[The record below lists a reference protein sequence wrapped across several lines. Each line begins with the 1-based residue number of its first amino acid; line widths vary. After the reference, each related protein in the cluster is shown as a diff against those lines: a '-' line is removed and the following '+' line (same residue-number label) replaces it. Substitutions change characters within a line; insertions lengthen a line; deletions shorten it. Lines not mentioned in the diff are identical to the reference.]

1 MAQRLLGQ
9 ETEYGLSVMR
19 KSGSAGENE
28 RVAEEL
34 VSLAT
39 AIPHL
44 PALRSSGIFLAN
56 GSRFYVDCGAHPELA
71 TPECTN
77 PWDVVRYIRAGEQLL
92 LDLAEQLKKRDS
104 RIARTIIL
112 KGNVDYTTRATWG
125 CHESYLHRVRDRAFL
140 SRQIIPHLVSRIV
153 FTGAGGFD
161 CFSPGLDFMVSPRVA
176 YLRKTVSGESTNGR
190 GIFHTKE
197 EPLCGDGYQRLH
209 ILCGESLSSDTAA
222 WLKIA
227 TTALVVALIEAGK
240 NPGDSVELADPVA
253 AMRTFATDPSCS
265 HAAKL
270 TDGREVTGLEIQ
282 FHFLALAEA
291 HAGAEFMPPWAGE
304 VCRQWRAILDRLR
317 QLPASTGRTLDWAIK
332 LALFENHARRRNTTL
347 AALAKWSPILA
358 RLSADLTG
366 SAGAEVPLTSELV
379 LSRKSPFPSARKA
392 LTPLLEE
399 SHLQWDGLAEFF
411 KVRLELFEIDTR
423 FGLLGEGGLFTALD
437 AANGALDHRF
447 PGVDNFRHAR
457 ENPPASGRAAIR
469 GACIRRVAGQNGRFA
484 AEWDGVWDLQA
495 GTALNLC
502 DPFCTSEKWE
512 QSRTAAREP
521 VSPEHLFRV
530 GRYAE
535 ILAGGAELRG
545 LELSSESAV
554 LAYARLGRRD
564 EALAL
569 LDSLAPRS
577 TECHPVALKMSVLSN
592 GLVPAVPE
600 MEPLIPLGE
609 RLIEEEPDTWNAYSR
624 FVFRS
629 YKALYLLHKGL
640 LHHLAEPLFVSLV
653 NDEAHTMRSRLCS
666 RNRCYLAEL
675 YRRLGRV
682 EEATELAKTAER
694 TYRSEHLPGDMA
706 EHSVPMQAKLTRD
719 AEEARLLLD
728 YAESTHR
735 SYRNNL
741 SLAHTLC
748 LRARRLQDARDREQI
763 AALHQLVPVLR
774 NCEIARRIVREFDAW
789 IAPEPGDGPVDYW
802 GL

>member
-19 KSGSAGENE
+19 KSGATGENE

-39 AIPHL
+39 TFPHL
-44 PALRSSGIFLAN
+44 PAMRSSGLFLAN

-77 PWDVVRYIRAGEQLL
+77 PWDVVRYIRAGEQML
-92 LDLAEQLKKRDS
+92 LDLAEQLKRRDS

-125 CHESYLHRVRDRAFL
+125 CHESYLHRVKDRAFL

-176 YLRKTVSGESTNGR
+176 HLRKTVSGESTNGR

-197 EPLCGDGYQRLH
+197 EPLCGDGYHRLH
-209 ILCGESLSSDTAA
+209 VLCGESLSSDTAA

-240 NPGDSVELADPVA
+240 NPGDAVDLADPVA
-253 AMRTFATDPSCS
+253 AMRTFATDRTCTRAVP
-265 HAAKL
+265 L
-270 TDGREVTGLEIQ
+270 TDGSAVTGLEIQ
-282 FHFLALAEA
+282 YHFLALAET

-304 VCRQWRAILDRLR
+304 VCRHWRAMLARLR
-317 QLPASTGRTLDWAIK
+317 QMPASTGRTLDWAIK

-347 AALAKWSPILA
+347 EALANWTPVLDRLTAALLGTDS
-358 RLSADLTG
+358 
-366 SAGAEVPLTSELV
+366 AEVPLTTELI
-379 LSRKSPFPSARKA
+379 LSRKSPFAGARKIA
-392 LTPLLEE
+392 TPLLEKN
-399 SHLQWDGLAEFF
+399 HLQWDGLADFF

-437 AANGALDHRF
+437 AASGALDHRF

-457 ENPPASGRAAIR
+457 DNPPVSGRAAIR
-469 GACIRRVAGQNGRFA
+469 GACIRRVSGQNGRFA

-495 GTALNLC
+495 GAALNLC

-512 QSRTAAREP
+512 QSKTPAREP

-535 ILAGGAELRG
+535 IFAHGPELRG
-545 LELSSESAV
+545 LEISPESAV

-569 LDSLAPRS
+569 LDSLAPHT
-577 TECHPVALKMSVLSN
+577 TECHPVALRMSVLSN
-592 GLVPAVPE
+592 GLVPAVQE
-600 MEPLIPLGE
+600 MEPLIPLAE
-609 RLIEEEPDTWNAYSR
+609 RLIEEEPGTWNDYSR

-629 YKALYLLHKGL
+629 YKALCFLHKGL
-640 LHHLAEPLFVSLV
+640 YQLAEPLFVSLV
-653 NDEAHTMRSRLCS
+653 SDATNAMRVRLCS

-675 YRRLGRV
+675 YRRLGRS
-682 EEATELAKTAER
+682 EEATDLAKTAER
-694 TYRSEHLPGDMA
+694 TYRTERLPGDMA
-706 EHSVPMQAKLTRD
+706 THWVPMQAKLTLN
-719 AEEARLLLD
+719 AEEARMLLD
-728 YAESTHR
+728 YAVTTHTAH
-735 SYRNNL
+735 RN
-741 SLAHTLC
+741 SLGLAYTLC
-748 LRARRLQDARDREQI
+748 LRARRLQDASGRQEI
-763 AALHQLVPVLR
+763 AALQQTVPVLR
-774 NCEIARRIVREFDAW
+774 TCEVARRIVREFEAW
-789 IAPEPGDGPVDYW
+789 IAPEPGDNPVDYW